1 MIFALGIISMLLK
14 RHFVVTARIPIHIHP
29 CSPRPTPSAPGKK
42 TLLPVRHCAL
52 SLLTVL
58 YVPFFYL
65 HRIKLSCSCPFCI
78 VSSFGKYRS
87 LPGAFFALL
96 FIEFVFSFFSTMSRS
111 LPWGVVWLLGKILSW
126 LATGKVNVMPARQY
140 NVGGFSWMRWWC
152 PERTPTYT
160 RVLAYFC
167 HILHPPD
174 TRRRIRTPRYSAA
187 ASTSDEDVSTSV
199 ATYGAPISRWCIIFS
214 PSSSRIKMRSKGR
227 KSRNPE
233 KWENYRESQQHHS
246 FSGCPDSGNIRDL
259 LNKNPKNLR
268 KNSNKYLKYF

>member
-1 MIFALGIISMLLK
+1 VTFPFISRPFAGCPTAIVCCSSSLLMIFALGIISMLLK

-96 FIEFVFSFFSTMSRS
+96 FIEFVFFSS
-111 LPWGVVWLLGKILSW
+111 L
-126 LATGKVNVMPARQY
+126 Q
-140 NVGGFSWMRWWC
+140 C
-152 PERTPTYT
+152 PE
-160 RVLAYFC
+160 AYLGESSGFWERSC
-167 HILHPPD
+167 HGWPQAKL
-174 TRRRIRTPRYSAA
+174 
-187 ASTSDEDVSTSV
+187 
-199 ATYGAPISRWCIIFS
+199 
-214 PSSSRIKMRSKGR
+214 M
-227 KSRNPE
+227 
-233 KWENYRESQQHHS
+233 
-246 FSGCPDSGNIRDL
+246 
-259 LNKNPKNLR
+259 
-268 KNSNKYLKYF
+268 